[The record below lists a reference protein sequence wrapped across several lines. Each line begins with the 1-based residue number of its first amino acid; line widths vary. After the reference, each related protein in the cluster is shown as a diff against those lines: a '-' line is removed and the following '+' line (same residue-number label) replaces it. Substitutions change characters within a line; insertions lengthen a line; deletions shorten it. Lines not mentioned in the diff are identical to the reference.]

1 MVKHWLC
8 WLIKYGVYYSIFLL
22 FYSVNGATV
31 TTGGG
36 SHDTVATSDD
46 LVDKILENTQPD
58 LLEFLTDLLP
68 HSDSDND

>member
-1 MVKHWLC
+1 MVST
-8 WLIKYGVYYSIFLL
+8 IIASTVYYLL
-22 FYSVNGATV
+22 FCSVNGATV
-31 TTGGG
+31 TTGG

>member
-1 MVKHWLC
+1 MLVDLSMAST
-8 WLIKYGVYYSIFLL
+8 IIASTVYYLL
-22 FYSVNGATV
+22 FCSVNGATV
-31 TTGGG
+31 TTGAG